1 MNYNVETEFDR
12 ALDPGTGK
20 RVIGNRD
27 DIFLARNFR
36 DRFEIDQ
43 FEEWIARRLD
53 PDHACVWFDLTF
65 EPAGIGQIDI
75 GEIEIGRA
83 TPDLFE
89 KTKCAAVKIVAN
101 DNMGAAIERIECG
114 CRRGES

>member
-1 MNYNVETEFDR
+1 MNHHIETEFDG

-27 DIFLARNFR
+27 DVFLARDFR

-43 FEEWIARRLD
+43 LEQRITRRLD
-53 PDHACVWFDLTF
+53 PYHARVRFDLTF

-75 GEIEIGRA
+75 GEIEISGA
-83 TPDLFE
+83 TTDLLE
-89 KTKCAAVKIVAN
+89 ESIRAAVKIVAD
-101 DNMGAAIERIECG
+101 DNVGA
-114 CRRGES
+114 

>member
-12 ALDPGTGK
+12 ALDPGTRK

-27 DIFLARNFR
+27 DILLARNFR

-53 PDHACVWFDLTF
+53 PHHARVRFDLTF

-75 GEIEIGRA
+75 GEIEIGGA
-83 TPDLFE
+83 TPHLSD
-89 KTKCAAVKIVAN
+89 KTKCAAVKIVAH
-101 DNMGAAIERIECG
+101 DNMGADIERIESG
-114 CRRGES
+114 CRCGES